1 MCDSMRDALLTV
13 KAVPVVAE
21 AIKINQDRTDR
32 IQETIDAIEARI
44 TKQAI
49 IGVLVNNALDEIESR
64 IASMDKAKA
73 ETARALA
80 FDTFVGQAPKGK
92 ADWTIYK
99 ASIEVIQELAKTA
112 YDRSY
117 YDRFVDL
124 LKWTWT
130 GPESYQAIVAVVND
144 LSLL

>member
-1 MCDSMRDALLTV
+1 MRDALLTV

-21 AIKINQDRTDR
+21 AIKINQDRTARVEEVIEVIEGR
-32 IQETIDAIEARI
+32 ILH
-44 TKQAI
+44 QAI
-49 IGVLVNNALDEIESR
+49 IGVKVNDAIDEIESR
-64 IASMDKAKA
+64 IASFDKAKA

-99 ASIEVIQELAKTA
+99 ASVEVIQELAKTA

-130 GPESYQAIVAVVND
+130 GPESYQATVAVVND